1 MAQVADSSRNLRVS
15 VQLQRSKVFYP
26 TWGSIY
32 EETEAQT
39 GSRMGPMSHTKAV
52 AELILYC

>member
-1 MAQVADSSRNLRVS
+1 MADSSRNLRVS

-39 GSRMGPMSHTKAV
+39 GSRMGPMSHTKVV